1 MSRILAIDYGDV
13 RVGLALTDPLNITAQ
28 GLETLV
34 INGSDKKFISGIRK
48 IISES
53 DVKKV
58 VLGNPKNMDG
68 TELTISNQDTITKA
82 KEVKI
87 KEDISTFKT
96 DFNSYIDEKKFEAI
110 SVGQYYDE
118 ETDEELKDVRGY
130 SNLKAIIPS
139 MLDSY
144 GSVLAIKNG
153 KITYI
158 GSDEKYKTIMQEMGI
173 EVQ

>member
-34 INGSDKKFISGIRK
+34 INGSDKKFISSIRK

-68 TELTISNQDTITKA
+68 TESLKSL
-82 KEVKI
+82 KI
-87 KEDISTFKT
+87 KELVPQIEKLGVEV
-96 DFNSYIDEKKFEAI
+96 ILWDERLTTVSA
-110 SVGQYYDE
+110 
-118 ETDEELKDVRGY
+118 
-130 SNLKAIIPS
+130 
-139 MLDSY
+139 
-144 GSVLAIKNG
+144 
-153 KITYI
+153 
-158 GSDEKYKTIMQEMGI
+158 YKTMRELNISQKNKNKVADKLAAVYILEGYLASI
-173 EVQ
+173 K